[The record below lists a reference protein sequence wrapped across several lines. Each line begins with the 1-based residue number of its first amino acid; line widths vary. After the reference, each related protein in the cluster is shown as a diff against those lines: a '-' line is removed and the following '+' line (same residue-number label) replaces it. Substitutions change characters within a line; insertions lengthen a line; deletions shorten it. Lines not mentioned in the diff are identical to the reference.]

1 MDFADFKNQLTMTTE
16 NKILNALTDHSELIK
31 SELREIL
38 KVTDS
43 ILSAALNG
51 LVLNRKIKIVKQG
64 VYALDKTNFI
74 DPKQT
79 SLF

>member
-1 MDFADFKNQLTMTTE
+1 MSQPPFQQILDAFNSFKELTKGELKQITKITDSQ
-16 NKILNALTDHSELIK
+16 ILNEAISEL
-31 SELREIL
+31 L
-38 KVTDS
+38 KH
-43 ILSAALNG
+43 G
-51 LVLNRKIKIVKQG
+51 KIKIVKQG